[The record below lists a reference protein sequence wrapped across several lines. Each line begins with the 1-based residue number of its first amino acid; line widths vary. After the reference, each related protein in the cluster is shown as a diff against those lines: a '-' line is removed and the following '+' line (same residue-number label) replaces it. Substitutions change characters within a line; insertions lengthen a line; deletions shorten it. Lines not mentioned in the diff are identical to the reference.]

1 MDNDLDGFVDCADTD
16 CLAAPACQPTD
27 SPTSVPTPPVAL
39 VINGNSCPS
48 EWVRFFDPDPTL
60 SCDPGTDPDGATCKA
75 AKIPAQ
81 PPFPSLPIPLAWC
94 TYAAPGPKKCVRC
107 VTLSTARRTNHILI
121 LIYTRADC
129 GDAQAHFKAELF
141 RDWGF
146 AAARARAEALKTVA
160 SRR

>member
-1 MDNDLDGFVDCADTD
+1 MSPR
-16 CLAAPACQPTD
+16 AA
-27 SPTSVPTPPVAL
+27 
-39 VINGNSCPS
+39 NSHKRLYIS
-48 EWVRFFDPDPTL
+48 HARRDETRRARSNKL
-60 SCDPGTDPDGATCKA
+60 SFQLSFA
-75 AKIPAQ
+75 AI
-81 PPFPSLPIPLAWC
+81 
-94 TYAAPGPKKCVRC
+94 
-107 VTLSTARRTNHILI
+107 STARRTNHILI